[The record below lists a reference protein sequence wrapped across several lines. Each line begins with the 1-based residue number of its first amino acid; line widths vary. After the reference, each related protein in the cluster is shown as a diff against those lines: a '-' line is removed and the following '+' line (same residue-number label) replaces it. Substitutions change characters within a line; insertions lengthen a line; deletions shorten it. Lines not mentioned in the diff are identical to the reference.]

1 MSIFAVQFLR
11 MWRNGR
17 RATLRGWWEFSCA
30 SSSLAIR
37 TQARDRFSGLWLCF
51 CPPHQP
57 KRHQRKITLYSDQY
71 RYRSQSGSGRGK
83 VSSTS
88 TDIAA
93 KVVVV
98 AAKYHRPVPISQ
110 PKWQWL
116 QQNIVDQYRYRSK
129 SGSGRRKTSST
140 STRIPAKVV
149 VVATNYRQPLPRSQ
163 QNR

>member
-71 RYRSQSGSGRGK
+71 RYRSQGGSGRGK
-83 VSSTS
+83 VSS
-88 TDIAA
+88 
-93 KVVVV
+93 
-98 AAKYHRPVPISQ
+98 ISIID
-110 PKWQWL
+110 
-116 QQNIVDQYRYRSK
+116 QNQYRSQ
-129 SGSGRRKTSST
+129 SGSGRNKLSST
-140 STRIPAKVV
+140 STRIPAKVA
-149 VVATNYRQPLPRSQ
+149 VVAAKHRRPVPISPPKW
-163 QNR
+163 